1 MLQIK
6 LWKWRNMEHI
16 IDSMPFNWVLLL
28 TIVGEFLLPC
38 ILKYFYKGYDAKK
51 MVMSALRSP
60 ESPVRKVYNIWLI
73 WLGIFLSF
81 TSILYFIK
89 AREVSMV
96 LAVLQLISIL
106 TFAIGAGILSGLFS
120 VNESKDVVTVA
131 SKIHGAGAAIGF
143 MTLLFFPLF
152 SAILAFKMGNVAFG
166 IVCVVAF
173 VLAIV
178 FFAFFIMGDKKEFK
192 ETVLANEGL
201 WERATLLCMYIPFLY
216 HSMDK
221 ILG

>member
-1 MLQIK
+1 MRQ
-6 LWKWRNMEHI
+6 M
-16 IDSMPFNWVLLL
+16 IDSMLFNWILVL
-28 TIVGEFLLPC
+28 TIVGEFFLPC

-51 MVMSALRSP
+51 MVMSALGSP
-60 ESPVRKVYNIWLI
+60 ESPVRKMYNIWLI

-96 LAVLQLISIL
+96 LAILLLISIL

-143 MTLLFFPLF
+143 MTLLFFPLL
-152 SAILAFKMGNVAFG
+152 SAILAFKMGDVTFG
-166 IVCVVAF
+166 VVCIVAF

-192 ETVLANEGL
+192 ETIFAYEGL
-201 WERATLLCMYIPFLY
+201 WERATLLCMYIPFVY
-216 HSMDK
+216 SGVDR
-221 ILG
+221 ILN